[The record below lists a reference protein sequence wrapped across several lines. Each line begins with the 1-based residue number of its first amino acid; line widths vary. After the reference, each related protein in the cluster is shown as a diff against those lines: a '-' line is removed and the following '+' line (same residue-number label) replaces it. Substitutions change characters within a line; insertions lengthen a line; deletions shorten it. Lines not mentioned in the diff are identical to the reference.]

1 MWMTSLFIFSKG
13 HSESCEALGKYL
25 WTDSNKDLSLAAAY
39 GVSSRT
45 GVAAVTG
52 GEGCF
57 EDPIVSRRDLR
68 VRSSEVEG
76 LYCSGLPGQGDLL
89 SLLVLGPSGPN
100 AGRRGCPQTAGGCA
114 GVEPRLSGLFRR
126 VCGLLISEA
135 LCWPPRVCLLPSL
148 GLKP

>member
-1 MWMTSLFIFSKG
+1 MCMTSLFIFSKG

-45 GVAAVTG
+45 GVIGG

-57 EDPIVSRRDLR
+57 EDPTVSRRDLR

-76 LYCSGLPGQGDLL
+76 LYCSGLSGQGDLL
-89 SLLVLGPSGPN
+89 SLLLLGPSGPN
-100 AGRRGCPQTAGGCA
+100 AGRRG
-114 GVEPRLSGLFRR
+114 VSSDSRR
-126 VCGLLISEA
+126 VLRCGV
-135 LCWPPRVCLLPSL
+135 RVIPK
-148 GLKP
+148 GL